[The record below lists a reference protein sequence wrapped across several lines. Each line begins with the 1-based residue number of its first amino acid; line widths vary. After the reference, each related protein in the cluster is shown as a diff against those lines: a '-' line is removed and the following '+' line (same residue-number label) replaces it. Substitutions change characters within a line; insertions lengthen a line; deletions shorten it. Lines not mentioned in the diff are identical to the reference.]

1 MIHCRNLSFVFLFV
15 VNSLMAAPMNGEEY
29 DFTQPDG
36 SVVSVHLFG
45 DELNMFAES
54 SDGFTLIRGEDGWL
68 YYAGNSGEEL
78 VSTGIRYTGKPVP
91 VNVKK
96 GLRTS
101 GSSQLKKRNRNRIN
115 LGDGEEEQMRG
126 FRGKFYGDR
135 RNRSENMPVV
145 APGTKEVKGF
155 ALFISF
161 PDYPAPNDDGR
172 FLRYADSLY
181 NQKNFRG
188 NGSIYDYFNVIS
200 NGNFEYTNYISV
212 WIEAPNT
219 FAYYDAAP
227 NYGKVQELITAVLT
241 KLRDDPQYA
250 AARKEI
256 VESVS
261 TYNRSSG
268 RPVTVTPTTYAMNI
282 HPIRSGQNW
291 ANGIWSHRGWYS
303 GGVKITDG
311 GKTVGFYDYQFTGLG
326 NSGTITSS
334 TSISI
339 GTIAHENGHMLF
351 DWPDLYPYVSGQRNF
366 VANYCVMSTSGQN
379 PVQPNPFLREKEG
392 WIEVSDITDMN
403 ATLSHTAESY
413 SAYKYIKDQ
422 YESYYVE
429 ARRRIRPGSTAN
441 LTGQGLV
448 IWHVNTR
455 GNNADYEVGH
465 AQAARRIPMVAV
477 MQANNGTG
485 SPGASAVYNNIR
497 SAFHKNTVPA
507 AQYHAYGAPATDPN
521 LWAGE
526 LSEINITEVS
536 ALNTSTNTMTF
547 KIGTGDPLSSSSAV
561 QSSGSVAPSSS
572 SNPNSSSSSVMASS
586 SSALITVSCV
596 LPDNLVEGTLLNNST
611 QRGYLKCSNTDAA
624 PASGTPTWSGIPKA
638 PIAGGVVAVAG
649 DYTEIAVTANCGTR
663 FNVINAG
670 GMCNHITISG
680 LSSSSFEMESSSSE
694 STELTHIQPLNNGN
708 LIRAEQSGIYLQ
720 TQNNATLLIFDL
732 KGTIIRTQKTA
743 SGSLRVSLSDLPQGL
758 YVVKAYSGLWSSMV
772 KVLVR

>member
-1 MIHCRNLSFVFLFV
+1 MSHFRNLSLIFLFLV
-15 VNSLMAAPMNGEEY
+15 SSLAAAPMNGEEY

-36 SVVSVHLFG
+36 STVTVHLFG

-54 SDGFTLIRGEDGWL
+54 IDGFTLIRGEDGWL
-68 YYAGNSGEEL
+68 YYARISGEEL
-78 VSTGIRYTGKPVP
+78 VSTGVRYMGKPAP
-91 VNVKK
+91 VSVKK
-96 GLRTS
+96 GLRTNED
-101 GSSQLKKRNRNRIN
+101 SQLKRRKRNRIN

-126 FRGKFYGDR
+126 FRGKFHGEQ

-161 PDYPAPNDDGR
+161 PDYPAPNDGGR

-188 NGSIYDYFNVIS
+188 NGSVYDYFDVIS

-219 FAYYDAAP
+219 FEYYDAAP

-241 KLRDDPQYA
+241 KLRDEPQYA
-250 AARKEI
+250 AVRKEI

-268 RPVTVTPTTYAMNI
+268 RPATVTPTTYAMNI
-282 HPIRSGQNW
+282 HPIRSGQSW
-291 ANGIWSHRGWYS
+291 ANGIWSHRGWYN

-311 GKTVGFYDYQFTGLG
+311 SKTVGFYDYQFTGLG
-326 NSGTITSS
+326 NSGTVTNN
-334 TSISI
+334 TSISM

-366 VANYCVMSTSGQN
+366 VSSYCVMSTSGQN

-392 WIEVSDITDMN
+392 WIEVSDITNMN
-403 ATLSHTAESY
+403 AILSHTAESY
-413 SAYKYIKDQ
+413 SAYKYTKDQ
-422 YESYYVE
+422 YESYYIE
-429 ARRRIRPGSTAN
+429 ARRRIRPGSTSN
-441 LTGQGLV
+441 FTGQGLV

-455 GNNADYEVGH
+455 GNNADYEVGN
-465 AQAARRIPMVAV
+465 AQAAKRIPKVAV

-485 SPGASAVYNNIR
+485 SPGGNAVYNNIR

-507 AQYHAYGAPATDPN
+507 AQYHAYNAPAANPN

-547 KIGTGDPLSSSSAV
+547 KIGTGEPLSSSSAV
-561 QSSGSVAPSSS
+561 QSSSSAV
-572 SNPNSSSSSVMASS
+572 PLSSSSVIASS
-586 SSALITVSCV
+586 SSAPITVSCV
-596 LPDNLVEGTLLNNST
+596 LPDSLVEGTQLNNST
-611 QRGYLKCSNTDAA
+611 QRSYLKCSNTNAA
-624 PASGTPTWSGIPKA
+624 PTTGTPVWSGIPNA

-649 DYTEIAVTANCGTR
+649 NYTGIAVTANCGTR
-663 FNVINAG
+663 FNAINAEG
-670 GMCNHITISG
+670 TCNRITVSA
-680 LSSSSFEMESSSSE
+680 LPSSSSFEIESSSSE
-694 STELTHIQPLNNGN
+694 STKLAPVRQLNHEN
-708 LIRAEQSGIYLQ
+708 LIRAEQNGFYLQ
-720 TQNNATLLIFDL
+720 TQNEATLFIFDL
-732 KGTIIRTQKTA
+732 KGTVIRTQKTI
-743 SGSLRVSLSDLPQGL
+743 SGSRKISLSDLPQGL
-758 YVVKAYSGLWSSMV
+758 YVVKVHSGLWSNMV
-772 KVLVR
+772 KVLVK